1 MAQETLL
8 SYLQKQG
15 VIKEADAIKVQVER
29 SRSPKNEETIIRE
42 MKLADDESITKAKS
56 AIFNIPYVDLMEN
69 DVPESIIAEI
79 PIDSLKKYRAVPF

>member
-8 SYLQKQG
+8 SYLQRQG
-15 VIKEADAIKVQVER
+15 IISEADAVKVQVER

-42 MKLADDESITKAKS
+42 MKLADDEQIAKAKS

-69 DVPESIIAEI
+69 DVPESVIAEV
-79 PIDSLKKYRAVPF
+79 PVDSLKR